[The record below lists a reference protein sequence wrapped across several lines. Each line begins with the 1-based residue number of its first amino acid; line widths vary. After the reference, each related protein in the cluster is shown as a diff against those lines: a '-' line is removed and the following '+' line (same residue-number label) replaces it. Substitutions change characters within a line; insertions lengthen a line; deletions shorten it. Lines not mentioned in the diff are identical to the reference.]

1 MDKNE
6 LKLFDELYEMAKPS
20 DNDNL
25 ESLKEK
31 VKIYDINPYLNYK
44 IMKVILNKDKLDKD
58 DPEKFFNFYKNY
70 IQTLSLEQKKDIIQ
84 EIKKEK
90 NQEIRDYISKKIPI
104 NDKSFIDCY
113 FK

>member
-70 IQTLSLEQKKDIIQ
+70 IQTLSFEQKKI
-84 EIKKEK
+84 
-90 NQEIRDYISKKIPI
+90 
-104 NDKSFIDCY
+104 
-113 FK
+113 